1 MGRAVGE
8 TMIVLMATGNTPV
21 MDPSLF
27 QGLRTLS
34 ANIAVEMPESEVGST
49 HFRLLFMAGLVLF
62 LFTFLFNT
70 LAEAVRQRLRQKYAT
85 I

>member
-1 MGRAVGE
+1 
-8 TMIVLMATGNTPV
+8 
-21 MDPSLF
+21 
-27 QGLRTLS
+27 
-34 ANIAVEMPESEVGST
+34 MPESEVGST